1 MSQLRLTQGAV
12 DALTADIRRWGALGA
27 ETGGFL
33 LASESDPDL
42 LTILALAGHAGI
54 ARRRGLFAVS
64 GPAIE
69 QLFSW
74 ATDSE
79 LRIRAQV
86 HSHAR
91 GAFLSP
97 TDLRHGFDVAG
108 FISAVV
114 PHFAAPSAQPRDW
127 GWWQRTTTR
136 WQAHPAPEVIAGTA
150 SVVRFDQSGV
160 DAA

>member
-1 MSQLRLTQGAV
+1 MTQAAV
-12 DALTADIRRWGALGA
+12 DALIADIRHWGVLGA

-33 LASESDPDL
+33 LAPESDPDR
-42 LTILALAGHAGI
+42 LTIVALAGQAGI
-54 ARRRGLFAVS
+54 ARRRGLFGIS
-64 GPAIE
+64 GPTID

-74 ATDSE
+74 AADAE

-97 TDLRHGFDVAG
+97 TDLRHGFDVTG

-114 PHFAAPSAQPRDW
+114 PHFATPSVEPREW
-127 GWWQRTTTR
+127 GWWERTAAH
-136 WQAHPAPEVIAGTA
+136 WQARAAPGVIAGTA
-150 SVVRFDQSGV
+150 SVVRFDQGGV
-160 DAA
+160 HAD

>member
-1 MSQLRLTQGAV
+1 MSQLRLTRTVV
-12 DALTADIRRWGALGA
+12 DALTADIRCWGARGA

-33 LASESDPDL
+33 LASESDPDR
-42 LTILALAGHAGI
+42 LTILALAGQAGI
-54 ARRRGLFAVS
+54 SRRRGLFAVS

-69 QLFSW
+69 QLFTW
-74 ATDSE
+74 AADRE

-97 TDLRHGFDVAG
+97 TDLRHGFDVVG

-114 PHFAAPSAQPRDW
+114 PHFTTPSAEPRDW
-127 GWWQRTTTR
+127 GWWQRTSTL
-136 WQAHPAPEVIAGTA
+136 WEAFPAPNVIAGA
-150 SVVRFDQSGV
+150 GSMVRFDQGGV
-160 DAA
+160 DAT

>member
-1 MSQLRLTQGAV
+1 MSQLHLTEAVV
-12 DALTADIRRWGALGA
+12 DALTVEIGRWGALGI

-33 LASESDPDL
+33 LASESDPDR
-42 LTILALAGHAGI
+42 LTIVALAGHAGI

-64 GPAIE
+64 GQAIDR
-69 QLFSW
+69 LFSW
-74 ATDSE
+74 AADSE
-79 LRIRAQV
+79 LRIPAQI

-114 PHFAAPSAQPRDW
+114 PHFAAPSTEPRDW
-127 GWWQRTTTR
+127 GWWERTNTSWR
-136 WQAHPAPEVIAGTA
+136 ARSAPDVVAGGA
-150 SVVRFDQSGV
+150 SIMRFDASGV
-160 DAA
+160 RAA

>member
-1 MSQLRLTQGAV
+1 MSRLRLTQAAV

-33 LASESDPDL
+33 IASKSDPDG
-42 LTILALAGHAGI
+42 LTIVALAGQAGI

-64 GPAIE
+64 GPAIG

-74 ATDSE
+74 AADRE

-114 PHFAAPSAQPRDW
+114 PHFATPSAEPRDW
-127 GWWQRTTTR
+127 GWWQRTATR
-136 WQAHPAPEVIAGTA
+136 WQARSAPGVIAGTA
-150 SVVRFDQSGV
+150 SIVRFDQGGV
-160 DAA
+160 RAP

>member
-1 MSQLRLTQGAV
+1 MSQLRVTEAAV
-12 DALTADIRRWGALGA
+12 AALIADIRGWGGAGA

-33 LASESDPDL
+33 LARESDPHRL
-42 LTILALAGHAGI
+42 SIVALTGQAGI
-54 ARRRGLFAVS
+54 TRRRGLFAVS

-74 ATDSE
+74 AADSD

-86 HSHAR
+86 HSHAH
-91 GAFLSP
+91 GAFLSA

-114 PHFAAPSAQPRDW
+114 PHFTAPSAEPGDW
-127 GWWQRTTTR
+127 GWWQRTATQ
-136 WQAHPAPEVIAGTA
+136 WQASSAPRVVAGPASI
-150 SVVRFDQSGV
+150 VRFDHGGV
-160 DAA
+160 RAA

>member
-1 MSQLRLTQGAV
+1 MSPLRLSSPIIA
-12 DALTADIRRWGALGA
+12 ALTAEIGRWGRRGA

-33 LASESDPDL
+33 LAPESDPDRL
-42 LTILALAGHAGI
+42 SIVALADQAGI
-54 ARRRGLFAVS
+54 ARRRGLFVVS

-74 ATDSE
+74 AGDAE

-97 TDLRHGFDVAG
+97 TDLRHGFDVTG

-114 PHFAAPSAQPRDW
+114 PNFAAPSPHPGDW
-127 GWWQRTTTR
+127 GWWQRAATR
-136 WQAHPAPEVIAGTA
+136 WEACAAPEVITGQGAA
-150 SVVRFDQSGV
+150 VRFDQDSV
-160 DAA
+160 RAA